1 MSIFA
6 KHLNSVAVPH
16 HKNTASI
23 ASVKV
28 PVVDVVTIQ
37 MGQHIGAPA
46 KPLVKKGDKVKVGQ
60 KIADTDAF
68 VSAPIHS
75 SVSGEVVKIS
85 TVRNAMGMMDEAV
98 EIKTDGLQEISE
110 EVKKPEV
117 KDFESF
123 IAAVRASGAVGLGG
137 AAFPTHIKFNPKN
150 IDEVDT
156 IIINAAECEP
166 FITAD
171 HRLMLEDPVDIL
183 DGIEITMRYM
193 GIKRAII
200 GIESNK
206 PNAIEV
212 LNSEISKR
220 KLDGVSIK
228 VLQSRYPQGAERVLA
243 YEATGRKLDAGVLP
257 ADIGLII
264 TNVATIAF
272 IGQYMRNGIP
282 LINKRLTVDGDAVN
296 TPQNV
301 IVAIGTPI
309 KDLIAACGGYKKH
322 PKKILMGGP
331 MMGRA
336 IFSDELPIIKNNN
349 AILAFADEDKFT
361 MPETPCIS
369 CGKCHQACPFDLL
382 PAAYYKAY
390 KSRDVDTLNK
400 LMINQCM
407 ECGSCSYVCPAR
419 KPLGF
424 TNKLCKI
431 LVKEA
436 SK

>member
-1 MSIFA
+1 MACRF
-6 KHLNSVAVPH
+6 LGLRPCRG
-16 HKNTASI
+16 
-23 ASVKV
+23 
-28 PVVDVVTIQ
+28 PR
-37 MGQHIGAPA
+37 
-46 KPLVKKGDKVKVGQ
+46 
-60 KIADTDAF
+60 
-68 VSAPIHS
+68 
-75 SVSGEVVKIS
+75 SGERS
-85 TVRNAMGMMDEAV
+85 PLRRRGR
-98 EIKTDGLQEISE
+98 G
-110 EVKKPEV
+110 P
-117 KDFESF
+117 
-123 IAAVRASGAVGLGG
+123 
-137 AAFPTHIKFNPKN
+137 
-150 IDEVDT
+150 
-156 IIINAAECEP
+156 
-166 FITAD
+166 
-171 HRLMLEDPVDIL
+171 
-183 DGIEITMRYM
+183 
-193 GIKRAII
+193 

-361 MPETPCIS
+361 MPPARQAGGRGLS
-369 CGKCHQACPFDLL
+369 RARHPVQLVALACPYL
-382 PAAYYKAY
+382 PPLI
-390 KSRDVDTLNK
+390 TL
-400 LMINQCM
+400 
-407 ECGSCSYVCPAR
+407 GV
-419 KPLGF
+419 
-424 TNKLCKI
+424 
-431 LVKEA
+431 
-436 SK
+436 